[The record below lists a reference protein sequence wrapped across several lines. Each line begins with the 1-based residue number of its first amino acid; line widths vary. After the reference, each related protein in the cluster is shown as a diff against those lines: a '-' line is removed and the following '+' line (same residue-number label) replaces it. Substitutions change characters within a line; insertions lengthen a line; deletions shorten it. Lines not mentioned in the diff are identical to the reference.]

1 MSNELKN
8 NNFKSHKDLDM
19 RINAVEFA
27 EKTYFSEVK
36 QIPDF
41 AHCSLLIANA
51 HHGFS
56 HAC

>member
-27 EKTYFSEVK
+27 KRAYLLEAK
-36 QIPDF
+36 QMLDF
-41 AHCSLLIANA
+41 AHCSLLIA
-51 HHGFS
+51 HHGLS
-56 HAC
+56 NAC